1 MNQKNL
7 SLISLFKKPQQFV
20 DKLGMYRVVTL
31 SLLVLVVWS
40 LVAGSIGWLAYGP
53 LPQLVSLVIAL
64 VIGFGVNS
72 LCAKIWKITTNHESA
87 LITILILF
95 FLVIPSASFV
105 DNIQLMTATVLAMV
119 SKYVITYRKQHIIN
133 PVVAG
138 TVLLVIFIGIYNL
151 VTGSNVNVDIFTW
164 WVASPIFILPVL
176 ITGILIVC
184 KIRKWTPVLWFI
196 GVGLSVFLLE
206 SIRFEE
212 PLLESAAVYF
222 ESYPTL
228 FLAFFMLTEPFTM
241 PPTKKTQAIYGGL
254 VGAISSTALFASF
267 FAITPELA
275 LLIGNLFAYFFR
287 IRQKLQLEL
296 ISKKEIARNVWE
308 FTFKKPSSFN
318 FKAGQYLEWMLPHS
332 KPDNRGL
339 RRYFTIASSPTEPAI
354 RLAFTVELSNGSS
367 YKKAILNLKSGEKIT
382 ASQLAGDFLLPKNI
396 KKSKNIKLGFIAGG
410 IGVTPFSSHLHY
422 MADNNIAADTTLYY
436 CCKKVDEIAY
446 KNKLTSLD
454 IPLQFIPVVSGDCS
468 DDGCETGRINLEMLK
483 RRTPDFKERLWY
495 LSGPPNMVDAY
506 TLLLRKAGVFRS
518 NIKQDFFP
526 GLA

>member
-1 MNQKNL
+1 
-7 SLISLFKKPQQFV
+7 
-20 DKLGMYRVVTL
+20 
-31 SLLVLVVWS
+31 
-40 LVAGSIGWLAYGP
+40 
-53 LPQLVSLVIAL
+53 
-64 VIGFGVNS
+64 
-72 LCAKIWKITTNHESA
+72 
-87 LITILILF
+87 
-95 FLVIPSASFV
+95 
-105 DNIQLMTATVLAMV
+105 
-119 SKYVITYRKQHIIN
+119 
-133 PVVAG
+133 
-138 TVLLVIFIGIYNL
+138 
-151 VTGSNVNVDIFTW
+151 
-164 WVASPIFILPVL
+164 
-176 ITGILIVC
+176 
-184 KIRKWTPVLWFI
+184 
-196 GVGLSVFLLE
+196 
-206 SIRFEE
+206 
-212 PLLESAAVYF
+212 
-222 ESYPTL
+222 
-228 FLAFFMLTEPFTM
+228 
-241 PPTKKTQAIYGGL
+241 
-254 VGAISSTALFASF
+254 
-267 FAITPELA
+267 
-275 LLIGNLFAYFFR
+275 
-287 IRQKLQLEL
+287 
-296 ISKKEIARNVWE
+296 
-308 FTFKKPSSFN
+308 
-318 FKAGQYLEWMLPHS
+318 MLPHS

>member
-184 KIRKWTPVLWFI
+184 KIRKWTPVL
-196 GVGLSVFLLE
+196 
-206 SIRFEE
+206 
-212 PLLESAAVYF
+212 
-222 ESYPTL
+222 
-228 FLAFFMLTEPFTM
+228 
-241 PPTKKTQAIYGGL
+241 
-254 VGAISSTALFASF
+254 
-267 FAITPELA
+267 
-275 LLIGNLFAYFFR
+275 
-287 IRQKLQLEL
+287 
-296 ISKKEIARNVWE
+296 
-308 FTFKKPSSFN
+308 
-318 FKAGQYLEWMLPHS
+318 
-332 KPDNRGL
+332 
-339 RRYFTIASSPTEPAI
+339 
-354 RLAFTVELSNGSS
+354 
-367 YKKAILNLKSGEKIT
+367 
-382 ASQLAGDFLLPKNI
+382 
-396 KKSKNIKLGFIAGG
+396 
-410 IGVTPFSSHLHY
+410 
-422 MADNNIAADTTLYY
+422 
-436 CCKKVDEIAY
+436 
-446 KNKLTSLD
+446 
-454 IPLQFIPVVSGDCS
+454 
-468 DDGCETGRINLEMLK
+468 
-483 RRTPDFKERLWY
+483 
-495 LSGPPNMVDAY
+495 
-506 TLLLRKAGVFRS
+506 
-518 NIKQDFFP
+518 
-526 GLA
+526 